1 MSEKVVVE
9 VSGIR
14 LEEDSET
21 PIMLLQDPKTF
32 RFLPIWIG
40 TIEAVS
46 IAYAQEGYVHPRP
59 QTHDLLIDI
68 VESLNASI
76 SEVCITDIKEKTYF
90 AEITLN
96 TLEGN
101 VTLSSRPS
109 DAIALAIRSDSK
121 ITVDNELFNSNSII
135 LIEENNEEIQEFKQF
150 IDEDIPANNAGGAG
164 IAGFTP
170 DTMGVPV
177 KAQRRYQDMNKKD
190 QANLKLQ
197 VNGIRS

>member
-1 MSEKVVVE
+1 MNEKVFVE

-21 PIMLLQDPKTF
+21 PIMLLQDPKTY

-46 IAYAQEGYVHPRP
+46 IAYAQEGFVHPRP

-68 VESLNASI
+68 VESLNATI
-76 SEVCITDIKEKTYF
+76 SEVCITDIQDKTYF

-109 DAIALAIRSDSK
+109 DAIALAIRSNSK
-121 ITVDNELFNSNSII
+121 ITVDNELFNKNSII
-135 LIEENNEEIQEFKQF
+135 LIEENNEQIQQFKDF
-150 IDEDIPANNAGGAG
+150 IDGISPED
-164 IAGFTP
+164 F
-170 DTMGVPV
+170 
-177 KAQRRYQDMNKKD
+177 
-190 QANLKLQ
+190 
-197 VNGIRS
+197 S

>member
-1 MSEKVVVE
+1 MNEKVVVE

-21 PIMLLQDPKTF
+21 PIMLLQDPKTY

-46 IAYAQEGYVHPRP
+46 IAYAQEGFVHPRP
-59 QTHDLLIDI
+59 QTHDLLIEI
-68 VESLNASI
+68 VESLNATI
-76 SEVCITDIKEKTYF
+76 SEVCITDIQDKTYF

-109 DAIALAIRSDSK
+109 DAIALAIRSNSK
-121 ITVDNELFNSNSII
+121 ITVDNELFNKNSII
-135 LIEENNEEIQEFKQF
+135 LIEENNEQIQQFKDF
-150 IDEDIPANNAGGAG
+150 IDGISPED
-164 IAGFTP
+164 F
-170 DTMGVPV
+170 
-177 KAQRRYQDMNKKD
+177 
-190 QANLKLQ
+190 
-197 VNGIRS
+197 S

>member
-1 MSEKVVVE
+1 MNEKVVVE

-21 PIMLLQDPKTF
+21 PIMLLQDPKTY

-46 IAYAQEGYVHPRP
+46 IAYAQEGFVHPRP

-68 VESLNASI
+68 VESLNATI
-76 SEVCITDIKEKTYF
+76 SEVCITDIQDKTYF

-109 DAIALAIRSDSK
+109 DAIALAIRSNSK
-121 ITVDNELFNSNSII
+121 ITVDNELFNKNSII
-135 LIEENNEEIQEFKQF
+135 LNEENNEQIQQFKDF
-150 IDEDIPANNAGGAG
+150 IDGISPED
-164 IAGFTP
+164 F
-170 DTMGVPV
+170 
-177 KAQRRYQDMNKKD
+177 
-190 QANLKLQ
+190 
-197 VNGIRS
+197 S

>member
-76 SEVCITDIKEKTYF
+76 TEVCISDIKDKTYF

-121 ITVDNELFNSNSII
+121 ITVDNDLFNSNSII

-150 IDEDIPANNAGGAG
+150 IDDISPED
-164 IAGFTP
+164 F
-170 DTMGVPV
+170 
-177 KAQRRYQDMNKKD
+177 
-190 QANLKLQ
+190 
-197 VNGIRS
+197 S